1 MFDLPVMDHCQDFAL
16 SAGGVMNEGYWSTL
30 LGLKGWAAIAE
41 EIIVARN
48 ALLAE
53 LTGARIHCQHLSSAG
68 SVRILREA
76 RERGVPL
83 SGEVCPHHIALTDA
97 ALETYDTNFK
107 MNPPLRTQRDIDA
120 LLEGI
125 RDGTIEY
132 LASDHAPHCSYEKE
146 VEFDDAPF
154 GIVGLETEVGLF
166 LTLLVHKKVISL
178 SDFIQ
183 RISTNPARLLHL
195 PGKGT
200 LAPGADGD
208 ITLLDPDLEWTVDK
222 NRFHSLGR
230 NTPFHGWTLKG
241 RATATIVSGRVV
253 WELNRGF

>member
-1 MFDLPVMDHCQDFAL
+1 
-16 SAGGVMNEGYWSTL
+16 
-30 LGLKGWAAIAE
+30 
-41 EIIVARN
+41 
-48 ALLAE
+48 
-53 LTGARIHCQHLSSAG
+53 
-68 SVRILREA
+68 
-76 RERGVPL
+76 
-83 SGEVCPHHIALTDA
+83 
-97 ALETYDTNFK
+97 

-178 SDFIQ
+178 GEFIQ